1 MRNLSNNIELRKYI
15 GENAYNFCKTNYN
28 SIYIGSQL
36 ANYINSIAN
45 KHIGIFIPSILNSGG
60 MYAKLKHACI
70 LRDYRWDVDLVVHN
84 SNIKLYEFQKY
95 IFNIISLS
103 NTILTSQY
111 DVVVAT
117 LYTTIYT
124 ILNQY
129 KTKKHL

>member
-1 MRNLSNNIELRKYI
+1 M
-15 GENAYNFCKTNYN
+15 
-28 SIYIGSQL
+28 
-36 ANYINSIAN
+36 
-45 KHIGIFIPSILNSGG
+45 H
-60 MYAKLKHACI
+60 
-70 LRDYRWDVDLVVHN
+70 V
-84 SNIKLYEFQKY
+84 YEFQKY
-95 IFNIISLS
+95 IFNIISLN